1 MLTIGALI
9 FDDIDQLD
17 FTGPFE
23 VLTRLPDASFHVIGR
38 TLQPVRDIRGLIL
51 TPDTTIADAPAL
63 DILVIPGGPGQQ
75 ALMNDEG
82 VLAFVRER
90 AAVARLVF
98 SVCTGALIAGAADLL
113 RGRRATTHWAAW
125 DLLEYFGATAV
136 DERVVV
142 DGNLVTAAG
151 VTSGIDGALKV
162 AAILCGDEGA
172 QRIQLSMGY
181 APTPPFEA
189 GSPAAAPAGV
199 VAMTRE
205 SLRAINEARLV
216 TAKDYAAKRV

>member
-38 TLQPVRDIRGLIL
+38 TLQTVRDIRGLIV

-151 VTSGIDGALKV
+151 VSAAVARALK
-162 AAILCGDEGA
+162 GA
-172 QRIQLSMGY
+172 PI
-181 APTPPFEA
+181 
-189 GSPAAAPAGV
+189 
-199 VAMTRE
+199 
-205 SLRAINEARLV
+205 
-216 TAKDYAAKRV
+216 